1 MSFLEPT
8 TIARIVATCAI
19 LYVWG
24 AVSIKNG
31 KIESI
36 PWPVMI
42 ALLAAWGIQV
52 APDMLASAGKVMG
65 G

>member
-1 MSFLEPT
+1 MSFLDPS
-8 TIARIVATCAI
+8 TIARLIATCVI

-31 KIESI
+31 KIETV
-36 PWPVMI
+36 PWPIMI

-52 APDMLASAGKVMG
+52 APDALASASKVIG